1 MENNEFDPLSSLIDH
16 GYTAIDGF
24 SSDLLLGSFLQSNID
39 GTYRQ
44 TLYPTY
50 QQENLKNAPIIT
62 PVQPSMLNGSCSTP
76 NSSSNIS
83 QCSEFDPQNDSNLLK
98 SQKNVYSDVFVN
110 HKWGYDD
117 FNSNQLPYIQTTS
130 TVHPSYPVESTDQ
143 GWILNS
149 PARLYEN
156 ELSLCVVSSR
166 PSVLKFSNIDDKFKE
181 LQESRFLAVVEEIL
195 AEIASF
201 AMGDVG
207 EIDDS
212 LAEVINSAKI
222 SSSSSSSGYIVKGF
236 TESGSHEF
244 PQEQQTNSKKSEL
257 AIHKIIHFPMHSF
270 DIFFLCLKIDQTFSK
285 FTEQIQKVVTALHAA
300 AALGS
305 HLPARFAAS
314 KISSFYKNMR
324 DKITL
329 HIVCTDRESKLECV
343 QDEERKCDFS
353 FVEMQWALQK
363 LKHDRLPWRPQR
375 GLPEKSVSVLRAWM
389 FQNFLHPYPKDNEKQ
404 LLAISSG
411 LTKRQVSNWFINAR
425 VRLWKPMIEEMY
437 TKSNK

>member
-1 MENNEFDPLSSLIDH
+1 MMENNEFDPLSSLIDH
-16 GYTAIDGF
+16 GYTAVDGF
-24 SSDLLLGSFLQSNID
+24 NSDLLSGSFLQSNID

-50 QQENLKNAPIIT
+50 QQENLKNAPFIT

-76 NSSSNIS
+76 NSSPNIS

-98 SQKNVYSDVFVN
+98 SQKNVYSDVLVN

-130 TVHPSYPVESTDQ
+130 TVHPSCPVESTDQ
-143 GWILNS
+143 GWILN
-149 PARLYEN
+149 
-156 ELSLCVVSSR
+156 
-166 PSVLKFSNIDDKFKE
+166 
-181 LQESRFLAVVEEIL
+181 
-195 AEIASF
+195 
-201 AMGDVG
+201 
-207 EIDDS
+207 
-212 LAEVINSAKI
+212 
-222 SSSSSSSGYIVKGF
+222 
-236 TESGSHEF
+236 
-244 PQEQQTNSKKSEL
+244 
-257 AIHKIIHFPMHSF
+257 HSF
-270 DIFFLCLKIDQTFSK
+270 DIFFLRLKIDQTFSK
-285 FTEQIQKVVTALHAA
+285 FTEQIQKVVSALHAA
-300 AALGS
+300 ATLGS

-324 DKITL
+324 DKITG
-329 HIVCTDRESKLECV
+329 HIVCTDRESKLECL
-343 QDEERKCDFS
+343 QDEERKCEFS

-437 TKSNK
+437 TKSNNK